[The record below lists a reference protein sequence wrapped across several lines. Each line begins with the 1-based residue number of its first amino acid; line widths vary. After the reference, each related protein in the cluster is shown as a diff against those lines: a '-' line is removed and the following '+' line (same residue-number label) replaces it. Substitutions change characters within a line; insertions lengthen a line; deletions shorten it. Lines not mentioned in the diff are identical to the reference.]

1 MHNLNPKNVIPLHRG
16 ARPGGAGRVPM
27 STGVGP
33 VAQALVASARWQK
46 ARDQASAALLGGQ
59 RRVVVTG
66 AAGTGKTVL
75 LEHVARVLRAAGW
88 TVVVQLADAAPS
100 LPDADGPDADGP
112 VALLVD
118 EADRLSRDQLQALL
132 RATDGPLVL
141 AGLDGLAARVPDAVR
156 IGLVKLDQ
164 EECRDYIA
172 KWLAQSGR
180 TPANLD
186 TAAMRRIVVLSGGV
200 PRLLASL
207 LSTSTWLAD
216 TADAPVI
223 LLEHVEEAA
232 ELRACFTLEDG
243 AEEGDAV
250 AAAPA
255 VARRSRLV
263 VPAMAAMLVAGIGG
277 LAASILYPA
286 ETDRVITPAVAMLAG
301 LREEVGG
308 WQSGAGP
315 VAAPMAGLAR
325 APEPVAEPPASAVAS
340 VAAVPPVE
348 TGPSEPLST
357 PLPQPSLAAASET
370 PVEISEPQLEPA
382 SQAASP
388 AAAEP
393 EPVAVAVNSA
403 PVQAIS
409 VVPTAPVVAPVRA
422 MPGATVDLLLR
433 RGREMVGIGDIS
445 AARLLFSRVAEAGN
459 AEAMVALGQ
468 TYDPAALG
476 VTGALMQPDPAEA
489 ARWYGQAA
497 RNGSEEAGTLLARL
511 KQDGKH

>member
-1 MHNLNPKNVIPLHRG
+1 
-16 ARPGGAGRVPM
+16 
-27 STGVGP
+27 
-33 VAQALVASARWQK
+33 
-46 ARDQASAALLGGQ
+46 
-59 RRVVVTG
+59 
-66 AAGTGKTVL
+66 
-75 LEHVARVLRAAGW
+75 
-88 TVVVQLADAAPS
+88 
-100 LPDADGPDADGP
+100 
-112 VALLVD
+112 
-118 EADRLSRDQLQALL
+118 
-132 RATDGPLVL
+132 
-141 AGLDGLAARVPDAVR
+141 
-156 IGLVKLDQ
+156 
-164 EECRDYIA
+164 
-172 KWLAQSGR
+172 
-180 TPANLD
+180 
-186 TAAMRRIVVLSGGV
+186 VVLSGGV

-232 ELRACFTLEDG
+232 ELRVCFTSEEG
-243 AEEGDAV
+243 AEAGDPV

-255 VARRSRLV
+255 VARRSRIV
-263 VPAMAAMLVAGIGG
+263 VPALAAMLVLGIGG
-277 LAASILYPA
+277 FAGSILYPA

-301 LREEVGG
+301 LREQVGG
-308 WQSGAGP
+308 WQSGAGS

-325 APEPVAEPPASAVAS
+325 APEPVAEPPAAAVAS
-340 VAAVPPVE
+340 VVSVPPVE
-348 TGPSEPLST
+348 TGPSEPVST
-357 PLPQPSLAAASET
+357 PLPQPNLAAASET
-370 PVEISEPQLEPA
+370 PVVISEPEPELEPA
-382 SQAASP
+382 SEAPPP

-445 AARLLFSRVAEAGN
+445 AARLLFGRVAEAGN
-459 AEAMVALGQ
+459 AEAMVALGK

-497 RNGSEEAGTLLARL
+497 RNGSEEAETLLSRL